1 MGSRGIIMNFLL
13 LISTRKGNVMR
24 ENVGKRRKLLNWP
37 EIQEVINMSLVKTI
51 SVLFYSMP
59 KRVMN
64 TEYKNYE

>member
-1 MGSRGIIMNFLL
+1 
-13 LISTRKGNVMR
+13 MR
-24 ENVGKRRKLLNWP
+24 ENVGKWRKLLNCP
-37 EIQEVINMSLVKTI
+37 EIQEVINMRLVKTI